1 MDHNSDKVKT
11 IPTKANYKINC
22 EKARFV
28 FRIFP
33 NRQTFFV
40 FHGRYDENFITSSSF
55 IISLSIDS
63 CTSDMVMK

>member
-1 MDHNSDKVKT
+1 MDQNSGKVKT

-28 FRIFP
+28 FRISP

-40 FHGRYDENFITSSSF
+40 FHGHFHENYIQLVTS
-55 IISLSIDS
+55 LLIDRF
-63 CTSDMVMK
+63 TSDMVMK